1 MPRGPQS
8 ANSLRAQLGRRLRI
22 LRAVH
27 GWSQEA
33 LADASGLHRTYIS
46 AIERGRC
53 NLSLDNLERLAA
65 AFGVTSSA
73 LLDAGER
80 LGLPQISGVP

>member
-1 MPRGPQS
+1 MPHDPQS
-8 ANSLRAQLGRRLRI
+8 VNPLRTQLGRRLRI

-46 AIERGRC
+46 AIERGHC

-73 LLDAGER
+73 LLDSSER
-80 LGLPQISGVP
+80 FGLPTISGLP